1 MGVPVRYFPGACC
14 LKSCLL
20 RNARI
25 YSDRRLLQAAVP
37 VPRSASGHSSF
48 GRRLSL
54 RLLALSSSDVEVG
67 SRLGSP
73 ISLQYGCRRWRRW
86 GYSVGSRPCFLLRRP
101 ALSARLLRR
110 LWTWVDVAGHKFGGE
125 GGIRTPDTVA
135 RMPHFECGAIDH
147 SATSPW
153 PHRAQTA
160 PSVGRYVSKA
170 ARRDKGAAASSSVR
184 LIRCRRGSDLG
195 PSCSHGRG
203 HRLSDRL
210 LPLDQRL
217 ERLGIERRWDELIG
231 HRVGHDGVEPG

>member
-101 ALSARLLRR
+101 ALSARLCDGYGRG
-110 LWTWVDVAGHKFGGE
+110 WTL
-125 GGIRTPDTVA
+125 PDTNLA
-135 RMPHFECGAIDH
+135 EREGFEPPIRLPVCRISSAVRSTTLPPLRGRIGRKQRRRSGAMYPRRRGE
-147 SATSPW
+147 T
-153 PHRAQTA
+153 RA
-160 PSVGRYVSKA
+160 PP
-170 ARRDKGAAASSSVR
+170 RRAAS
-184 LIRCRRGSDLG
+184 D
-195 PSCSHGRG
+195 
-203 HRLSDRL
+203 
-210 LPLDQRL
+210 
-217 ERLGIERRWDELIG
+217 
-231 HRVGHDGVEPG
+231 